1 MPTDYHKRPA
11 KKEASLDWLSL
22 IGVVSALLILLASSV
37 GYISEKIDAP
47 RKASDKAYLDSGISP
62 PR

>member
-11 KKEASLDWLSL
+11 RKESSHDWLSL
-22 IGVVSALLILLASSV
+22 IGILSAFLILLATGV

-47 RKASDKAYLDSGISP
+47 RKAAEKKYLDSGISP

>member
-22 IGVVSALLILLASSV
+22 IGILSALLILAATSV
-37 GYISEKIDAP
+37 GYVFGKNRRAAEGV
-47 RKASDKAYLDSGISP
+47 R
-62 PR
+62 